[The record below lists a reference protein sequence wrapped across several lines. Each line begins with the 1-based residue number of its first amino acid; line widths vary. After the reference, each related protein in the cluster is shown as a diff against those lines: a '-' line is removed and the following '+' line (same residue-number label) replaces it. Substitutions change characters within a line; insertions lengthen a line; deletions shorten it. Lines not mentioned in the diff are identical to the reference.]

1 MAFKIHS
8 TTDGHVPPV
17 QYLPS
22 NADTYVA
29 GQALVWVGGI
39 LTTVS
44 SGVGQDTG
52 KGRHYICAQN
62 KTVATAGNP
71 LGVIESNDTIIWD
84 VPIQDDDADLAPGLK
99 YTIHTDGLLMTGTAT
114 KGCCEVIEVDGLTA
128 GDHVRVKLV

>member
-29 GQALVWVGGI
+29 GQALVWASGI
-39 LTTVS
+39 LTTVTTD
-44 SGVGQDTG
+44 VGQDTDE
-52 KGRHYICAQN
+52 GRHYICAQN
-62 KTVATAGNP
+62 KTVATDGNP

-84 VPIQDDDADLAPGLK
+84 VPIQANDADLAPGLK